1 MRRFHE
7 FGGHAI
13 KWRLKWGKTG
23 MSATTLEKPI
33 IEPVRMERMPEPCV
47 MVIFGASGDLTKRK
61 LLPAVYTLFKER
73 LVPANFSVV
82 GFSRSDMTDE
92 DFRSRMR
99 EAAEEFA
106 GPVDSAAWNKFAEG
120 IRYISA
126 HPHDPGEYG
135 KLSDVL
141 AQFDR
146 ERGTG
151 GNRVFYLAVPPSS
164 FQPIVRNLQSAGLEK
179 SEHGWARV
187 IIEKPFGHDLESAR
201 QLNRELN
208 KVFREDQI
216 YRIDHYLG
224 KETVQNL
231 LVFRF
236 ANGIFEPIWN
246 RRYIDNV
253 QITAS
258 ETLGVENRAAYYE
271 EAGAL
276 RDMVQNHVLQLL
288 SMTAMEPPASF
299 DASSVR
305 AEKLKVLLAIH
316 PLCGGDA
323 PRCAV
328 RGQYGPGRIG
338 DKSVIGYR
346 QEPGVAPNSTTETYA
361 ALKLQIENWRWA
373 DVPFYLRAGK
383 RMAKQV
389 TEIGVQFKQPP
400 LRLFEGTR
408 AISPNM
414 IVLRIQPEEGITL
427 RFSAKQPGP
436 ATHVRDVN
444 MDFRYSTAFGM
455 ASANAYER
463 LLLDCML
470 GDPTLFASDGF
481 VEQGWALLTPILEAW
496 KENSPADF
504 PNYAAGTW
512 GPDAANK
519 LMDYGQSWR
528 VPGQCEPA
536 ESLRFE

>member
-1 MRRFHE
+1 
-7 FGGHAI
+7 
-13 KWRLKWGKTG
+13 
-23 MSATTLEKPI
+23 MSATTLEKPL
-33 IEPVRMERMPEPCV
+33 IESVRLERTPEPCV

-73 LVPANFSVV
+73 LVSQNFSVV
-82 GFSRSDMTDE
+82 GFSRSDMSDD
-92 DFRSRMR
+92 DFRSRMK
-99 EAAEEFA
+99 EAVDEFS
-106 GPVDSAAWNKFAEG
+106 GPVDTATWNKFAQG
-120 IRYISA
+120 LRYISA
-126 HPHDPGEYG
+126 HPHHPDEYQ
-135 KLSDVL
+135 KLADVL
-141 AQFDR
+141 SELDR

-164 FQPIVRNLQSAGLEK
+164 FPPIVRNLQSAGLEK

-187 IIEKPFGHDLESAR
+187 IIEKPFGHDLESAKA
-201 QLNRELN
+201 LNRELG

-253 QITAS
+253 QITAA
-258 ETLGVENRAAYYE
+258 ETLGVENRASYYE

-276 RDMVQNHVLQLL
+276 RDMLQNHMLQLL
-288 SMTAMEPPASF
+288 SMTAMEPPVSF
-299 DASSVR
+299 DAESVR
-305 AEKLKVLLAIH
+305 AEKLKVLRAIH

-323 PRCAV
+323 PHCAV
-328 RGQYGPGRIG
+328 RGQYGPGQIDGKR
-338 DKSVIGYR
+338 VVGYR
-346 QEPGVAPNSTTETYA
+346 QEPGVNPNSNTETFA
-361 ALKLQIENWRWA
+361 AVKFQIENWRWA
-373 DVPFYLRAGK
+373 GVPFYLRAGK
-383 RMAKQV
+383 RMARQV
-389 TEIGVQFKQPP
+389 TEVAIHFKQPP
-400 LRLFEGTR
+400 LRLFEGSR
-408 AISPNM
+408 ALSPNL
-414 IVLRIQPEEGITL
+414 IVMRIQPEEGITL

-444 MDFRYSTAFGM
+444 MDFKYSAAFGM

-496 KENSPADF
+496 TSNPPANF
-504 PNYAAGTW
+504 PNYPAGSW
-512 GPDAANK
+512 GPDAADK
-519 LMDYGQSWR
+519 LMDYGQVWR
-528 VPGQCEPA
+528 TPGQLEA
-536 ESLRFE
+536 AASLQLG